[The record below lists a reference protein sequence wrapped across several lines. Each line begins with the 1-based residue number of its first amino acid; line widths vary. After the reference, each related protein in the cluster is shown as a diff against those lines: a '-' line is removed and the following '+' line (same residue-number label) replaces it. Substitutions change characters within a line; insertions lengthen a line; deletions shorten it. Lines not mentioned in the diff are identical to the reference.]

1 MSCRTRLSY
10 GRSPI
15 QPHFPPDHHDR
26 MKVLAFVAAL
36 LLGAGVATAQQVE
49 LGSGSVAETVM
60 RLKPGE
66 YVWSPQ
72 IAPAGPMLLIVNLTS
87 QRAVLY
93 RNGLPVAA
101 TSVSTGR
108 PGYRTPTGVFTI
120 LQKHVE
126 HYSTTYDNAPMPYM
140 QRLTWRGIALHAGQ
154 LPGYPA
160 SHGCIRLPAG
170 FAKLLYGVTRLGMT
184 VVIAEKES
192 VPRIAPTP
200 SLALAGKGQAAPG
213 QSTIEWTPQAAPTGP
228 VSIVVSASDRRAFVL
243 RNGVLIG
250 SGPVQV
256 EGPVNG
262 TWAYALERVDA
273 SGQHWVR
280 VQLSSAK
287 GPAERVPVTEWQ
299 RFRAPEEFRRKVASI
314 IEAGTTIVVTADS
327 VKPGTAVTVL
337 DSEEPRPAP
346 DSRR

>member
-1 MSCRTRLSY
+1 
-10 GRSPI
+10 
-15 QPHFPPDHHDR
+15 
-26 MKVLAFVAAL
+26 MKMFAFVTAL
-36 LLGAGVATAQQVE
+36 LLGAGAATAQQVE
-49 LGSGSVAETVM
+49 LGSGSVAETVI

-93 RNGLPVAA
+93 RNGVPVAA
-101 TSVSTGR
+101 TTVSTGR
-108 PGYRTPTGVFTI
+108 PGYSTPTGVFTI

-170 FAKLLYGVTRLGMT
+170 FARLLYGVTRLGMT
-184 VVIAEKES
+184 VVIAESEAI
-192 VPRIAPTP
+192 PRIAPTP
-200 SLALAGKGQAAPG
+200 SLTSAGEGSAVPDD
-213 QSTIEWTPQAAPTGP
+213 TVIDWTPEKAPSGP

-262 TWAYALERVDA
+262 TWAYALQRMDA
-273 SGQHWVR
+273 AGQHWTR
-280 VQLSSAK
+280 VQLSSAR
-287 GPAERVPVTEWQ
+287 GAAEKVPVEEWQ

-314 IEAGTTIVVTADS
+314 IEPGATIVVTADS
-327 VKPGTAVTVL
+327 VKPGAALTVL
-337 DSEEPRPAP
+337 DSEEPRPGPATDP
-346 DSRR
+346 RR

>member
-1 MSCRTRLSY
+1 
-10 GRSPI
+10 
-15 QPHFPPDHHDR
+15 
-26 MKVLAFVAAL
+26 MKMFAFLALFL
-36 LLGAGVATAQQVE
+36 LTASTATARQVE
-49 LGSGSVAETVM
+49 LGSGSVAETVK

-66 YVWSPQ
+66 YVWAPQ
-72 IAPAGPMLLIVNLTS
+72 IAPAGPMLLIVNLSS

-93 RNGLPVAA
+93 RNGVPVAA
-101 TSVSTGR
+101 TTVSTGR
-108 PGYRTPTGVFTI
+108 PGYSTPTGVFTI

-170 FAKLLYGVTRLGMT
+170 FARLLYGVTKLGMT
-184 VVIAEKES
+184 VVIAAKEA
-192 VPRIAPTP
+192 VPRIAPAP
-200 SLALAGKGQAAPG
+200 SLTSAGEGPVVLGETDIDWSPEKAP
-213 QSTIEWTPQAAPTGP
+213 SGP

-256 EGPVNG
+256 DGPVNG
-262 TWAYALERVDA
+262 TWAYALQGADA
-273 SGQHWVR
+273 AGQHWTR

-287 GPAERVPVTEWQ
+287 GPAERVPTEEWQ

-314 IEAGTTIVVTADS
+314 IEPGATIVVTADS

-337 DSEEPRPAP
+337 DSEESPQGPAP
-346 DSRR
+346 DPGR